1 MAAPLQITAKAR
13 FPYPFIA
20 KILLGGMFFGGGIA
34 ALGDQQKTLA
44 KVISFLVPCRCNQSY
59 LDTRIE
65 TYNHTPQTTTTTAN
79 TNTYTYSN
87 TYSNTHRQSDMEE
100 SSLAKG
106 SRVALTFSSA
116 RRETASDLGF
126 PTTLMP
132 GSVKDLLTTCLT
144 LPGRTA

>member
-44 KVISFLVPCRCNQSY
+44 KVISFQVPCRYNQSY

-65 TYNHTPQTTTTTAN
+65 TYNHTPQPQPRPQTQ
-79 TNTYTYSN
+79 
-87 TYSNTHRQSDMEE
+87 THTHTQTHTQTHTVNPIWRNHH
-100 SSLAKG
+100 
-106 SRVALTFSSA
+106 
-116 RRETASDLGF
+116 
-126 PTTLMP
+126 
-132 GSVKDLLTTCLT
+132 
-144 LPGRTA
+144 